1 MYYSPE
7 YEMLSLKR
15 FHEDIVCCM
24 NITEYYHIVPL
35 NKILILFA
43 PGVLMRGWRI
53 LLPSIMIIEMPFF
66 IKKTAGFWSPPIPP
80 KHHSTNSQIMMHI
93 LIHTCWKTTGQWMN
107 LLKKSTVHTTDKSK
121 YVDTNEQ
128 RGMFFSILYYSL
140 IHWILSDLYF
150 LLSHN

>member
-43 PGVLMRGWRI
+43 WVLMRGWRI

-66 IKKTAGFWSPPIPP
+66 IKKTAGFWSQPIPP
-80 KHHSTNSQIMMHI
+80 KHHSINSQIMMHS
-93 LIHTCWKTTGQWMN
+93 LIHTCWKTTGEWMN
-107 LLKKSTVHTTDKSK
+107 LLIEVHCSHNRQVKRCRYQWAK
-121 YVDTNEQ
+121 RYVFLYSVL
-128 RGMFFSILYYSL
+128 FFDSL
-140 IHWILSDLYF
+140 NTKWFILSTG
-150 LLSHN
+150 S